1 LKLWAKNLELVS
13 ITKKSN
19 VTKGLLSN
27 ISPHL
32 LTMLLTINS
41 QKFKSYPHY
50 TYICVEIN
58 LKRLNTR
65 IMKRKI
71 AIAADHA
78 GFEYKE
84 IVKNYLSENF
94 EVQDFGTFSTDSVD
108 YPDFVHP
115 AATSVENGENELG
128 ILLCGSGNGVQIT
141 ANKHQKIRCALCW
154 MPEIATL
161 ARQHNDA
168 NMISI
173 PARFISKELAIEIV
187 NNFLSTDFEGGRHQ
201 NRVDKIAF
209 C

>member
-1 LKLWAKNLELVS
+1 MEYNFNKDFFETKNILFTKVFHTYSHQFSQLTNEKLTVVDRILNFVGKENL
-13 ITKKSN
+13 IK
-19 VTKGLLSN
+19 
-27 ISPHL
+27 
-32 LTMLLTINS
+32 
-41 QKFKSYPHY
+41 Y
-50 TYICVEIN
+50 
-58 LKRLNTR
+58 NTT

-84 IVKNYLSENF
+84 IIKKHLEEQF
-94 EVQDFGTFSTDSVD
+94 EVQDFGTYSTDSVD

-128 ILLCGSGNGVQIT
+128 ILICGSGNGVQIT

-154 MPEIATL
+154 MPEIAEL

-173 PARFISKELAIEIV
+173 PARFIAKEVAIEIV
-187 NNFLSTDFEGGRHQ
+187 NKFLSTDFEGGRHQ
-201 NRVDKIAF
+201 NRVDKIAY